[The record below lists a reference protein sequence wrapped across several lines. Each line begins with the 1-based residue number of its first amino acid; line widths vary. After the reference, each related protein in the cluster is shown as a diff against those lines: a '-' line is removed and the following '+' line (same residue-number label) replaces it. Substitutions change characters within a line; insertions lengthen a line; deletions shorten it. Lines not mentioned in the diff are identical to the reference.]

1 MKHSRIK
8 QPTKTLEHAAF
19 SPAGDEYLMRL
30 YVAGTS
36 TRSRQAILRAR
47 ELCAGELKGRCTLEV
62 IDIYQEPI
70 RARDAQ
76 IIATPTLVKESPKPI
91 RRLIGILT
99 KPRDLFVALGLD
111 VPGTSV
117 R

>member
-1 MKHSRIK
+1 MKHSKIK
-8 QPTKTLEHAAF
+8 QPTKTFEHAVV
-19 SPAGDEYLMRL
+19 SSAGDEYILRL
-30 YVAGTS
+30 YIAGS
-36 TRSRQAILRAR
+36 SSRSRQAILRTR
-47 ELCAGELKGRCTLEV
+47 ELCAGELKGRCNLEV
-62 IDIYQEPI
+62 IDIYQEPV

-76 IIATPTLVKESPKPI
+76 IIATPTLVKESPQPM
-91 RRLIGILT
+91 RRLIGTLT